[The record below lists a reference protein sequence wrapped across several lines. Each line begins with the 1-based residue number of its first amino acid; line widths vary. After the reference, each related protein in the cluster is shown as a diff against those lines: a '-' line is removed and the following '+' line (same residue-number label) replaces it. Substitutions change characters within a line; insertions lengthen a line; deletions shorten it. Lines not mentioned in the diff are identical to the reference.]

1 MGRALRLVLLCAAVV
16 AVLAGCT
23 VGPSQ
28 RPPVAVR
35 GEMPPAPSTAP
46 QALPDEEL
54 PPPRSG
60 LSTIAFLDC
69 TPDALLDAP
78 PVPVDRRLRVE
89 CGELTVPAD
98 PQQPGLG
105 GITLGVN
112 RVSRVDAPRDLPPLL
127 AVGDTRLDPSAG
139 HAITLA
145 TQVSPAVLERFSI
158 IGLDRRGSGL
168 DLLECS
174 PTDARAALVDSTA
187 TSEDALG
194 DLLDEARAVVQE
206 CNLAVDGGLASYRTA
221 LTATDIDE
229 LRDELGVAQLSA
241 VGVGDGAAALAD
253 WARLAPGAV
262 GRLVLDGPPHPELD
276 EPDRS
281 ESRAAAAET
290 AFEAF
295 TVACRSGPACPLGP
309 DPRAAVYGL
318 VETLRVQPLAA
329 PDGSR
334 LTAGAV
340 LTVLLDRLGD
350 PEAWPG
356 LATALAAAGSGDPN
370 PLLAAIAPVT
380 GPRGRFDGMLATACN
395 DSSRRLAPGEIAE
408 LTASWS
414 AAYPLFGSTLATR
427 LVACAPWPTGSTEGP
442 LGRAEGAPPIL
453 VLGTAADPAGA
464 LEGSRRTAESLASA
478 RFLSW
483 QGAGTGAYPRTACV
497 RGVVDA
503 MLIDGVVPATGI
515 LCPP

>member
-1 MGRALRLVLLCAAVV
+1 VGRALRLVLLCAAVV

-35 GEMPPAPSTAP
+35 GDMPPAPSTAEP
-46 QALPDEEL
+46 APADEEL
-54 PPPRSG
+54 PPTRSG

-78 PVPVDRRLRVE
+78 PVPVDRPLRVE
-89 CGELTVPAD
+89 CGELIVPAD
-98 PQQPGLG
+98 PQQPALG
-105 GITLGVN
+105 GISLGVL
-112 RVSRVDAPRDLPPLL
+112 RVSRADAPRDLPPLL
-127 AVGDTRLDPSAG
+127 AVGDTRLDPSAR
-139 HAITLA
+139 HAVSIA
-145 TQVSPAVLERFSI
+145 TQVAPAVLEHFSI

-168 DLLECS
+168 DLLECA
-174 PTDARAALVDSTA
+174 PDDARAALVDSTA
-187 TSEDALG
+187 TSEDALVG
-194 DLLDEARAVVQE
+194 LLDDARTVVQE
-206 CNLAVDGGLASYRTA
+206 CNLALDGGLASYRTA

-229 LRDELGVAQLSA
+229 LRDELGVARLSA

-253 WARLAPGAV
+253 WARLAPDTV
-262 GRLVLDGPPHPELD
+262 GRLVLDAPPHPELD
-276 EPDRS
+276 EPDLS

-295 TVACRSGPACPLGP
+295 TVACRAGAVCPLGP

-318 VETLRVQPLAA
+318 VERLRVQPLVAA
-329 PDGSR
+329 DGSR
-334 LTAGAV
+334 LTAGAT

-350 PEAWPG
+350 PDGWPG
-356 LATALAAAGSGDPN
+356 LAAALAAAANGDPS
-370 PLLAAIAPVT
+370 PLLTAITPVT

-395 DSSRRLAPGEIAE
+395 DTRRRLSPGEIAE

-414 AAYPLFGSTLATR
+414 SAYPLFGTTMAMR
-427 LVACAPWPTGSTEGP
+427 LVACAPWPTTTSEGP

-453 VLGTAADPAGA
+453 VLGTAADPAGS
-464 LEGSRRTAESLASA
+464 LEGSRLTAESLATA

-503 MLIDGVVPATGI
+503 MLVDGVVPTSDI